1 MTLPRA
7 STNWPQLQRLDA
19 APSSSSPPPLIRPR
33 FPATLRHLALLCNW
47 ERGNGA
53 RANVSQAQLG
63 TGLRNLSA
71 QPSSGP
77 SHGALRNLPLDP
89 VTVPCATFPWTQSRC
104 PAQPSSGP
112 NLRWSDDELAVK
124 PSWSACCQ
132 AQLLLL
138 LLLLLALLLLLV
150 LVLALLLLLVL
161 ALLLSLLL
169 VQALLLGLN

>member
-1 MTLPRA
+1 MTMLPTC
-7 STNWPQLQRLDA
+7 SDA
-19 APSSSSPPPLIRPR
+19 AVWI
-33 FPATLRHLALLCNW
+33 FLCNW
-47 ERGNGA
+47 ARGNGA
-53 RANVSQAQLG
+53 RANVRCNYAQG
-63 TGLRNLSA
+63 CATFLRN
-71 QPSSGP
+71 
-77 SHGALRNLPLDP
+77 RPLDP